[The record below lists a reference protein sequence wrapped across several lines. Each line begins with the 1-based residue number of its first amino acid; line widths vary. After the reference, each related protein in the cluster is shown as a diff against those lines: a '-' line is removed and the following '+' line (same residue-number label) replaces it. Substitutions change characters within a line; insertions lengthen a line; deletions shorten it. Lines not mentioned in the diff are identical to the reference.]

1 MTPPVHNSCQFPG
14 ISLRRVAGGGGD
26 DAVLPT
32 TRALSLFIIPF
43 LIVAFVVLF
52 GWPGETERLFA
63 WTIRP
68 SMTPMVLGAVYL
80 GGAYF
85 FARAF
90 RAGRWHTVKVGFI
103 PVTTF
108 ASLLGVA
115 TVLHWDRF
123 NHGHLAF
130 WLWAGLYFTTPLLV
144 LGAFLLNQRK
154 AAPADDEPRLSP
166 AARIVIGGTGAAS
179 LGLGLFL
186 FVAPDAAIDVWP
198 WMLTPLTSRVMGAV
212 FCLGV
217 AGLVI
222 VTDPRWTTARIML
235 QTEQVMVL
243 LILVAAAR
251 ASDQMEGGRPLTW
264 LLLAGL
270 AGVLVTSTLFSV
282 VMDRRSSA
290 GATAQEGLSCP
301 RPRSPSRPGP
311 GGRGSSGRP

>member
-1 MTPPVHNSCQFPG
+1 
-14 ISLRRVAGGGGD
+14 VAGRQGD
-26 DAVLPT
+26 DAVLLT
-32 TRALSLFIIPF
+32 TRVLSAFIIPF
-43 LIVAFVVLF
+43 LLVAFVVLY

-68 SMTPMVLGAVYL
+68 SMTPMVLGAVYI

-90 RAGRWHTVKVGFI
+90 RASRWHTVKVGFI

-108 ASLLGVA
+108 ASLLGVT
-115 TVLHWDRF
+115 TVVHWDRF
-123 NHGHLAF
+123 NHDHLAF

-144 LGAFLLNQRK
+144 LGAFLLNQRREG
-154 AAPADDEPRLSP
+154 PADDEARLST
-166 AARIVIGGTGAAS
+166 AARIVVGGTGAAS

-186 FVAPDAAIDVWP
+186 FLAPEAAIDVWP

-212 FCLGV
+212 FSLGI

-222 VTDPRWTTARIML
+222 LSDPRWTTARIML
-235 QTEQVMVL
+235 QTEQVMLL

-270 AGVLVTSTLFSV
+270 AGVLVTSTLFSLA
-282 VMDRRSSA
+282 MDRRVA
-290 GATAQEGLSCP
+290 VGPGLSSP
-301 RPRSPSRPGP
+301 RRRSPSRPGP